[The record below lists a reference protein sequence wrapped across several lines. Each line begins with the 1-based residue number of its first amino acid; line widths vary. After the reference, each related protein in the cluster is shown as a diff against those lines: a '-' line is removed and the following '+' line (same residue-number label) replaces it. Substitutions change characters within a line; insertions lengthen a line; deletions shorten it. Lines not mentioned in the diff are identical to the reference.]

1 MPPGSQANP
10 GATAKAEWRAHWP
23 LPVSAMIGYSTMGLV
38 TYAISPFVPE
48 IEKAFGW
55 SRAQVMSGLSISV
68 VIGIVGN
75 MAIGAVV
82 DRFGSRRVAIA
93 GLLVKC
99 GTFALLGAAT
109 GTLFNW
115 VGLWL
120 LLGLGIL
127 LVQSPVWTGAVASR
141 FNRSRGLAMAVAL
154 SGTSLAATFAPWLA
168 ANLIARYGWRQAFWA
183 TPAIWLAVALPV
195 VLLFFR
201 DGRGKHAA
209 AESAAR
215 QAVELP
221 GLTFR
226 EALRT
231 RAFWQLFVSYGCFAF
246 FSFTMSVNL
255 VPLLA
260 ETGIGMVQ
268 AAGVAAIMGLVGIGA
283 RIAVGALIDRY
294 AANAIGTITMLMPA
308 AGSVLLLTLEPGY
321 PVLMA
326 AVALF
331 GAAIGAEIDV
341 VSYLATRHFGLRAF
355 AALMGAIIGVGALAS
370 TIGSVLIGRLHD
382 VYKSYDPLLIIVTGL
397 MSIGAVAVL
406 TMRRP
411 TRDWGTGGH

>member
-1 MPPGSQANP
+1 MQQVGLS
-10 GATAKAEWRAHWP
+10 ATAKAEWRAHWLVP
-23 LPVSAMIGYSTMGLV
+23 ASAMIGYSSMGLA

-55 SRAQVMSGLSISV
+55 SRAQVMSGISISV
-68 VIGIVGN
+68 MLGIVGN
-75 MAIGAVV
+75 MVIGAIV

-99 GTFALLGAAT
+99 GAFALLGAAS
-109 GTLFNW
+109 GSVGNW
-115 VGLWL
+115 IGLWL

-127 LVQSPVWTGAVASR
+127 LVQSPVWTGAIAAK

-154 SGTSLAATFAPWLA
+154 SGTSIAAIFAPSLAAR
-168 ANLIARYGWRQAFWA
+168 LIAEYGWRQAFWA
-183 TPAIWLAVALPV
+183 TAAIWLAVALPV

-201 DGRGKHAA
+201 DGRTGQAA
-209 AESAAR
+209 KARSPAEMAAD
-215 QAVELP
+215 LP

-283 RIAVGALIDRY
+283 RIAVGALVDRY
-294 AANAIGTITMLMPA
+294 SANLIGMITMLMPA
-308 AGSVLLLTLEPGY
+308 AGSVLLLTVEPSV

-341 VSYLATRHFGLRAF
+341 VSYLATRHFGLKAF
-355 AALMGAIIGVGALAS
+355 ASLMGAIIGIGALAS
-370 TIGSVLIGRLHD
+370 TIGPVLVGWLHD
-382 VYKSYDPLLIIVTGL
+382 VYKSYDPLLMIVTGL
-397 MSIGAVAVL
+397 MCIGAIAVL
-406 TMRRP
+406 TMRKP
-411 TRDWGTGGH
+411 TGQWNAE

>member
-1 MPPGSQANP
+1 MSVDARPNVA
-10 GATAKAEWRAHWP
+10 AEWRAHWL
-23 LPVSAMIGYSTMGLV
+23 LPVSAMIGYSSMGLA

-48 IEKAFGW
+48 LETAFGW
-55 SRAQVMSGLSISV
+55 SRAQVMSGISISV
-68 VIGIVGN
+68 MLGIFGNMVIG
-75 MAIGAVV
+75 ALV

-99 GTFALLGAAT
+99 GAFALLGVAT
-109 GTLFNW
+109 GSVLNW

-127 LVQSPVWTGAVASR
+127 LVQSPVWTGAVAAQ
-141 FNRSRGLAMAVAL
+141 FDKSRGLAMAVAL
-154 SGTSLAATFAPWLA
+154 SGTSLAAIFAPSLA
-168 ANLIARYGWRQAFWA
+168 ANLIEQFGWRQAFLV

-201 DGRGKHAA
+201 GSPGNGGAKARGAA
-209 AESAAR
+209 K
-215 QAVELP
+215 QPLELP
-221 GLTFR
+221 GLSFR

-260 ETGIGMVQ
+260 ETGIGMVA

-294 AANAIGTITMLMPA
+294 SANLIGTVTMLMPA
-308 AGSVLLLTLEPGY
+308 AGSVLLLTMEPSY
-321 PVLMA
+321 PVLMT

-341 VSYLATRHFGLRAF
+341 VSYLATRHFGLKAF
-355 AALMGAIIGVGALAS
+355 AALMGAIIGIGALTS
-370 TIGSVLIGRLHD
+370 TIGPVLVGRLHD
-382 VYKSYDPLLIIVTGL
+382 VYKSYDPLLMIVSGL
-397 MSIGAVAVL
+397 MCIGAIAVL
-406 TMRRP
+406 TMKRP
-411 TRDWGTGGH
+411 VHDWGNLAH

>member
-1 MPPGSQANP
+1 MQVVERGSA
-10 GATAKAEWRAHWP
+10 AAEWRAHWL
-23 LPVSAMIGYSTMGLV
+23 LPISAMIGYSSMGLA

-48 IEKAFGW
+48 LEKAFGW
-55 SRAQVMSGLSISV
+55 SRAQVMSGISLSV
-68 VIGIVGN
+68 MLGIIGN
-75 MAIGAVV
+75 MVIGAVV

-109 GTLFNW
+109 GSVFNW

-127 LVQSPVWTGAVASR
+127 LVQSPVWTGAVAAR
-141 FNRSRGLAMAVAL
+141 FDKSRGLAMAVAL
-154 SGTSLAATFAPWLA
+154 SGTSLAAMIVPYLA
-168 ANLIARYGWRQAFWA
+168 ATLIAEYGWRQAFLGTA
-183 TPAIWLAVALPV
+183 AIWLAVTLPV

-201 DGRGKHAA
+201 GTPGNGAA
-209 AESAAR
+209 KAMSAAT
-215 QAVELP
+215 QPVVLP
-221 GLTFR
+221 GLAFR

-260 ETGIGMVQ
+260 ETGIGMVA
-268 AAGVAAIMGLVGIGA
+268 AAGVAAVMGLVGIGA
-283 RIAVGALIDRY
+283 RIAVGALIDRFS
-294 AANAIGTITMLMPA
+294 ANLIATITMLMPA
-308 AGSVLLLTLEPGY
+308 AGSVLLLTVEPSY
-321 PVLMA
+321 PALMA

-341 VSYLATRHFGLRAF
+341 VSYLATRHFGLKSF
-355 AALMGAIIGVGALAS
+355 AALMGAIIGIGALAS
-370 TIGSVLIGRLHD
+370 TIGPVLVGRLHD
-382 VYKSYDPLLIIVTGL
+382 VYKSYDPLLIIVSGL
-397 MSIGAVAVL
+397 MVIGAIAVA
-406 TMRRP
+406 TMKP
-411 TRDWGTGGH
+411 PVQDWGAGAH